1 MLIKLVRPECSEICC
16 EGRGRRRGHK
26 SKYVD
31 FPVLRRILNP
41 DEQSRT
47 GTGEAGIEV
56 KARKLREPS
65 QSIRFSSGTP
75 DQTVEQREV
84 HRELVKQLKT
94 EKQEN
99 SGVKLNEEKY
109 IVVLEVLITL
119 YNEVRYESDNMVV
132 V

>member
-1 MLIKLVRPECSEICC
+1 M
-16 EGRGRRRGHK
+16 
-26 SKYVD
+26 
-31 FPVLRRILNP
+31 RRILNP

-75 DQTVEQREV
+75 DQTVEQRGE

-119 YNEVRYESDNMVV
+119 YNEVRYESNNMVFV
-132 V
+132 